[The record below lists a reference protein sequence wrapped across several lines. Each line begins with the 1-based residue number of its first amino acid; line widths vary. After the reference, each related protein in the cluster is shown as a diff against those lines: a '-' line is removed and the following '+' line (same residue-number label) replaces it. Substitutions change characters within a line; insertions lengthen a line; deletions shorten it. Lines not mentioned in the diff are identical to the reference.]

1 MSSAV
6 VQPRFPFIARA
17 CFHLNWSF
25 LVLWGIYLLGPDA
38 VGLIMGDR
46 NGAAYRLSAGA
57 LFACHFVLM
66 STGIIALF
74 VVIIEIHARRP
85 FRGFRSVLLALALP
99 MISFLYFAARF
110 LLEVR
115 RWGEAQG
122 WIDR

>member
-1 MSSAV
+1 MR
-6 VQPRFPFIARA
+6 PRFPPIARA
-17 CFHLNWSF
+17 CLHLNWIF
-25 LVLWGIYLLGPDA
+25 LALWALYLLGPDA
-38 VGLIMGDR
+38 AGLLMRDR
-46 NGAAYRLSAGA
+46 GGMAYRLFAGA
-57 LFACHFVLM
+57 FFACHFVLM

-99 MISFLYFAARF
+99 MISFLYFTARF

-115 RWGEAQG
+115 RWGENQG